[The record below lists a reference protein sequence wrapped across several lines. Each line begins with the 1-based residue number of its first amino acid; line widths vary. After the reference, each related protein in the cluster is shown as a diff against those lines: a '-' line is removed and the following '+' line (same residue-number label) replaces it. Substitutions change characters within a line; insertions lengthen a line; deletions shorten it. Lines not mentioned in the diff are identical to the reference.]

1 VVKFRYFGWRADNT
15 SQQNICQTNFLR
27 PLFKNTFKNLNSKR
41 KKKKSLLSSDDTSLT
56 YSMHPSD
63 DNQRRH
69 TRLFK
74 RTNLERTNRT
84 KEDDAKIV
92 LTYNAARVDSS
103 AKDSVQQRAF
113 VYTVMNLVFHKKLL
127 HQLGYYCFF
136 LTRTTI
142 L

>member
-1 VVKFRYFGWRADNT
+1 M
-15 SQQNICQTNFLR
+15 
-27 PLFKNTFKNLNSKR
+27 
-41 KKKKSLLSSDDTSLT
+41 SLT
-56 YSMHPSD
+56 YSTHASD
-63 DNQRRH
+63 DSRQRRH

-74 RTNLERTNRT
+74 RTNLERTNRK

-136 LTRTTI
+136 NKDNNVI
-142 L
+142 NISVGFIIF